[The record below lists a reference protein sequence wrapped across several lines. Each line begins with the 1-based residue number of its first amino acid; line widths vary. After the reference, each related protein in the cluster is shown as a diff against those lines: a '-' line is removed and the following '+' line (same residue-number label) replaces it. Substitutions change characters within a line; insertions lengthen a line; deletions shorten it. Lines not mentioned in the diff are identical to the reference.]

1 VETVVLAA
9 EVVVAVTAAAEVA
22 VRAVA
27 TEVEAHP
34 IGAED
39 LPLEVAEVDP
49 EEAVDQEVEAHLVE
63 VEDLPPALTEMHG
76 LRTIGNSIAS

>member
-1 VETVVLAA
+1 MVVMAA
-9 EVVVAVTAAAEVA
+9 EVVVA

-27 TEVEAHP
+27 TEVEARP
-34 IGAED
+34 IGVED

-49 EEAVDQEVEAHLVE
+49 EQAADQEVEAHPVE

-76 LRTIGNSIAS
+76 LRTTGNSIAS